1 MNNKMEK
8 INVRVLYWKEIPLQV
23 EVEFGGDKLSRQ
35 LEDRFQEGVDA
46 IAMFENSYGND
57 DYLNGFKWD
66 ESFHVKGE
74 INNVLNDIVNNFN
87 MKFPLDFVSKIRD
100 MHREGKRKFTARSV
114 DYWLKS

>member
-1 MNNKMEK
+1 MDNKTEK

-23 EVEFGGDKLSRQ
+23 EVEFGADKLSRQ

-66 ESFHVKGE
+66 ESFHAKGE

-114 DYWLKS
+114 DYWLKC